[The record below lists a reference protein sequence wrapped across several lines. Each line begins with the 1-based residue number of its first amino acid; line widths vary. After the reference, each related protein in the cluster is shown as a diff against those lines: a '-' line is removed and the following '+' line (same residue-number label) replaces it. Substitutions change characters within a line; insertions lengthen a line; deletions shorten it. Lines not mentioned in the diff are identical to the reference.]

1 MAGVLL
7 LISPVL
13 LARLIGL
20 GGGVLYPMT
29 FGLGFIGFLVEYLAW
44 TVGFGAVALARFNRP
59 MPTPVSG
66 T

>member
-1 MAGVLL
+1 
-7 LISPVL
+7 
-13 LARLIGL
+13 
-20 GGGVLYPMT
+20 MT